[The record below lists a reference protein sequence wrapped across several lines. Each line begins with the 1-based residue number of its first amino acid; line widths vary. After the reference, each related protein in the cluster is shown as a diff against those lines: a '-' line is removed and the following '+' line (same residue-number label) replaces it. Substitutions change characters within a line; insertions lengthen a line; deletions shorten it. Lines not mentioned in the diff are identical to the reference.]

1 MSIESLAQQHI
12 DSSSM
17 ARALLK
23 QTGLQEILD
32 YEGITEIAINQ
43 GNEIWFDRGNG
54 WEVKPAPEC
63 NLSNLKALANALTV
77 FSGLKLSFDD
87 RNPIASVILPDGER
101 GQIITAPAT
110 EYGTIS
116 FTLRKPSLTRFTVD
130 DYQNSGR
137 FSNIQIAEAYQK
149 GSIPLYMQEMKKCQK
164 EERYS
169 DFFRLAASNNMNV
182 IAVGGTGSG
191 KTTFAKAYADLIP
204 HNHRIITVEDV
215 HEVSLPYHHNHL
227 HLFFDSDYQKSGGI
241 SPKELI
247 KSGMRMKPDHILLTE
262 LRGDETWNYFEALNT
277 GHNGSITSTHA
288 NDVSST
294 LARLT
299 GLVMQSDM
307 GKVLSEAFISK
318 TIASALDV
326 TCFFK
331 HTYMTEILF
340 EPEKKMEL
348 IYG

>member
-1 MSIESLAQQHI
+1 MENTENGFFI
-12 DSSSM
+12 DSSDT
-17 ARALLK
+17 ARELLA
-23 QTGLQEILD
+23 QTGLQKVLD
-32 YEGITEIAINQ
+32 YKGITEVAINQ
-43 GNEIWFDRGNG
+43 GDCIWFDRGNG
-54 WEVKPAPEC
+54 WEVEDAPKC
-63 NLSNLKALANALTV
+63 NFSNLKSLAMALTV
-77 FSGLKLSFDD
+77 FSGLKTPFDD

-110 EYGTIS
+110 ELNTIS

-137 FSNIQIAEAYQK
+137 FDSIHLTEAYQK
-149 GSIPLYMQEMKKCQK
+149 GTLPDYMQQMLKCQK
-164 EERYS
+164 EGRYS
-169 DFFRLAASNNMNV
+169 DFFKIAATHNMNV

-204 HNHRIITVEDV
+204 HDHRIITVEDV
-215 HEVSLPYHHNHL
+215 HEVTLPYHANHL

-288 NDVSST
+288 NDASST

-299 GLVMQSDM
+299 ALVMQSEM

>member
-1 MSIESLAQQHI
+1 MSIDSHYQQHI
-12 DSSSM
+12 DKAIM
-17 ARALLK
+17 AKSLLK
-23 QTGLQEILD
+23 QTGIQEVLD
-32 YEGITEIAINQ
+32 LKGITEVAVNQ
-43 GNEIWFDRGNG
+43 GNEIWFERGNG

-63 NLSNLKALANALTV
+63 NFSNLKSLANALTV
-77 FSGLKLSFDD
+77 YSGLKLTFDD

-110 EYGTIS
+110 EAGTIS

-137 FSNIQIAEAYQK
+137 FNKIHIAEAYKK
-149 GSIPLYMQEMKKCQK
+149 GTIPEYMQEMKKCQK
-164 EERYS
+164 EGRYA
-169 DFFRLAASNNMNV
+169 DFFRIAAAHNMNV

-204 HNHRIITVEDV
+204 HDHRIVTVEDV
-215 HEVSLPYHHNHL
+215 HEVSLPYHRNHL

-288 NDVSST
+288 NDASST

-299 GLVMQSDM
+299 ALVMQSDM

>member
-1 MSIESLAQQHI
+1 MKI
-12 DSSSM
+12 DSSLTTRS
-17 ARALLK
+17 LLK
-23 QTGLQEILD
+23 TTGIQEVLD
-32 YEGITEIAINQ
+32 YEGITEVAINQ
-43 GNEIWFDRGNG
+43 GEEIWFDRGNG
-54 WEVKPAPEC
+54 WEVKEAPEC
-63 NLSNLKALANALTV
+63 TYSNLNSLARSLTV
-77 FSGLKLSFDD
+77 FSGLKTAFDD

-110 EYGTIS
+110 ECNTIS
-116 FTLRKPSLTRFTVD
+116 FTLRKPSLKRFTVD

-137 FSNIQIAEAYQK
+137 FTNIQQAEAYQK
-149 GSIPLYMQEMKKCQK
+149 GTIPLYMQEMRKCQK
-164 EERYS
+164 EGRYA
-169 DFFRLAASNNMNV
+169 DFFRIAAANNMNV

-204 HNHRIITVEDV
+204 HNHRLITIEDV
-215 HEVSLPYHHNHL
+215 HEVTLPYHKNHL
-227 HLFFDSDYQKSGGI
+227 HLFFDPDYQKSRGI

-247 KSGMRMKPDHILLTE
+247 KSAMRMKPDHILLTE

-299 GLVMQSDM
+299 ALVVQSEM
-307 GKVLSEAFISK
+307 GKVLSETFISK

-340 EPEKKMEL
+340 EPEKKLEL

>member
-1 MSIESLAQQHI
+1 MTI
-12 DSSSM
+12 DSSLTTRS
-17 ARALLK
+17 LLK
-23 QTGLQEILD
+23 NLGIQEVLD
-32 YEGITEIAINQ
+32 YEGITEVAINQ
-43 GNEIWFDRGNG
+43 GLEIWFDRGNG
-54 WEVKPAPEC
+54 WEVKSAPEC
-63 NLSNLKALANALTV
+63 TFNNLNSLAKSLTV
-77 FSGLKLSFDD
+77 YSGLKTAFDD

-110 EYGTIS
+110 EYNTIS
-116 FTLRKPSLTRFTVD
+116 LTVRKPSLTRFTVD
-130 DYQNSGR
+130 DYQKSGR
-137 FSNIQIAEAYQK
+137 FDRIREAEAYKK
-149 GSIPLYMQEMKKCQK
+149 GTIPLYMQEMRKCQK
-164 EERYS
+164 QRNYAE
-169 DFFRLAASNNMNV
+169 FFRIAAAHNMNV

-204 HNHRIITVEDV
+204 HHHRIVTVEDV
-215 HEVSLPYHHNHL
+215 NEVTLPYHKNHL
-227 HLFFDSDYQKSGGI
+227 HLFFDPDYQKSGGI

-247 KSGMRMKPDHILLTE
+247 KSAMRMKPDHILLTE

-299 GLVMQSDM
+299 ALVVQSDM

-340 EPEKKMEL
+340 EPEKKLEL

>member
-1 MSIESLAQQHI
+1 MNIEAHHQQIDKSI
-12 DSSSM
+12 M
-17 ARALLK
+17 ARSLLK
-23 QTGLQEILD
+23 HTGIQGVLD
-32 YEGITEIAINQ
+32 YKGITEVAINQ
-43 GNEIWFDRGNG
+43 CNEIWFERGNG
-54 WEVKPAPEC
+54 WEVISAPEC
-63 NLSNLKALANALTV
+63 NYSNLKSLANALTV
-77 FSGLKLSFDD
+77 FSGLKLTFDD
-87 RNPIASVILPDGER
+87 RNPIASVILPAGER

-110 EYGTIS
+110 ENGTIS
-116 FTLRKPSLTRFTVD
+116 FTLRKPSLTRFTID

-137 FSNIQIAEAYQK
+137 FSQIQLAEAYKK
-149 GSIPLYMQEMKKCQK
+149 GTIPDYMQEMRKCQK
-164 EERYS
+164 ETRYA
-169 DFFRLAASNNMNV
+169 DFFRIAAEHNMNV

-204 HNHRIITVEDV
+204 HHHRIVTIEDV
-215 HEVSLPYHHNHL
+215 HEVSLPYHKNHL
-227 HLFFDSDYQKSGGI
+227 HLFFDSDYQKSNGI

-288 NDVSST
+288 NDANST
-294 LARLT
+294 LSRLT
-299 GLVMQSDM
+299 ALVMQSEM

-340 EPEKKMEL
+340 EPEKKLEL
-348 IYG
+348 IHG